1 MYRKY
6 NEIGEEKPSAN
17 DYAIMSVQNREH
29 RLDIIKKNTIVCIK
43 IHANWCKPCK
53 TIAPEYAMM
62 AREYADMGGCVC
74 IEEDLD
80 NGIRS
85 EYPKI
90 QAIPTFLI
98 FNRGH
103 LSAVVEGTNLD
114 ELRAK
119 INEMIQGLNKQPNPA
134 QSAPMGFAQQGN
146 DPLYRQ
152 NYGQN
157 PHPNAHPSFQ

>member
-6 NEIGEEKPSAN
+6 NEIGQVKAPTN
-17 DYAIMSVQNREH
+17 DYAVMAVQNREH
-29 RLDIIKKNTIVCIK
+29 RMDIIKKNTIVCIK
-43 IHANWCKPCK
+43 VHANWCKPCK

-62 AREYADMGGCVC
+62 ARDYGAMGGCVC
-74 IEEDLD
+74 VEEDLD
-80 NGIRS
+80 NGVRS

-103 LSAVVEGTNLD
+103 LADVVEGANLE
-114 ELRAK
+114 ELKKK
-119 INEMIQGLNKQPNPA
+119 IDGMIQSLNQQPNPA
-134 QSAPMGFAQQGN
+134 HAAPLGYAQQGN